1 MSGQSGFEIKKSTQ
15 RLEQK
20 NGRKRVK
27 FRFIL
32 FITF

>member
-15 RLEQK
+15 RLEQ